1 MQVLTGIVA
10 GFFRFWYD
18 FLIGD
23 SWEIAAGVATA
34 LVVSVLLV
42 RHDTIPERY
51 LPVLLAAAVMALL
64 VASVV
69 AELRRKMAKDRV

>member
-1 MQVLTGIVA
+1 MQVLTGIAV

-34 LVVSVLLV
+34 LVASVLLV
-42 RHDTIPERY
+42 RHDTIPERD
-51 LPVLLAAAVMALL
+51 LPLLLAAAAMALL

-69 AELRRKMAKDRV
+69 AELRRKMARDRG